1 LLTLALFDSA
11 QKEGSD
17 KRWRMKRYLKNNL
30 KKIFKRAT
38 FSIFKRTCYQ
48 GRQTTPSV
56 RQWRE

>member
-1 LLTLALFDSA
+1 
-11 QKEGSD
+11 
-17 KRWRMKRYLKNNL
+17 MKRYLKNNL